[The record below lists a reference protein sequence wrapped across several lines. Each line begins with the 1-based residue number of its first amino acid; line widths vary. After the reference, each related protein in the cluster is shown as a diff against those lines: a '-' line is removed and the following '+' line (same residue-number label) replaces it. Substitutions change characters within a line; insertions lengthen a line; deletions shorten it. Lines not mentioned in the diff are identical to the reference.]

1 MDDKT
6 FQEQYEKAG
15 KSTAEAGINEPCAER
30 AFYDRESGLIVIDLQ
45 DGESFSFSPLTLEEL
60 AQGSANELAQ
70 IEVSPLGDGLRWQ
83 ALDADIGVTALQQIA
98 LEQLCARIETA
109 WQRERD
115 DQLVDRLADQH
126 PRFKDELY
134 DFFALLL
141 DNELGEPL
149 PPEATAQSVEQTR
162 QWLESE
168 GFAQAKGVAQ
178 ATKQNTTST
187 TSHLTT
193 PVEEASTVRE
203 SDQGT
208 DEDATDLMG
217 ILVNHTGL
225 APEKITG
232 DNDIPDVV
240 MVYFEDYYV
249 FTPVPVREEI
259 IDRFARRYSL
269 DLSRLRRAASR
280 SSRADVKVAA
290 FRKTPYPPGV
300 PSFVEQIERSSLPK
314 RVKEYWLDLAKR
326 GDPDEKT

>member
-15 KSTAEAGINEPCAER
+15 KSTAEAGINEPRAER
-30 AFYDRESGLIVIDLQ
+30 AFYDRESGLVVIHLQ
-45 DGESFSFSPLTLEEL
+45 DGESFSFSPLTPEEL
-60 AQGSANELAQ
+60 AQGSADELAQ

-98 LEQLCARIETA
+98 MEQLCARIETA
-109 WQRERD
+109 WLRERD
-115 DQLVDRLADQH
+115 DQLVDQLADQH
-126 PRFKDELY
+126 PRFRDELY

-141 DNELGEPL
+141 DSELGEPL
-149 PPEATAQSVEQTR
+149 SPEATAQSVEQTR

-168 GFAQAKGVAQ
+168 GFAQAKGSAQ

-187 TSHLTT
+187 TSHLAT
-193 PVEEASTVRE
+193 PVEKASTVRE
-203 SDQGT
+203 SDQGVGEN
-208 DEDATDLMG
+208 DTDLMG
-217 ILVNHTGL
+217 MLVNHTGL
-225 APEKITG
+225 TPEKITG

-240 MVYFEDYYV
+240 MVYFEDHYV
-249 FTPVPVREEI
+249 FTPVLVREEI
-259 IDRFARRYSL
+259 IDRFARRYNL
-269 DLSRLRRAASR
+269 DKSRLRRAASR
-280 SSRADVKVAA
+280 GLHAEAKVAA
-290 FRKTPYPPGV
+290 FRKLPYPPGV

>member
-15 KSTAEAGINEPCAER
+15 KATAEADVNEPRAVR
-30 AFYDRESGLIVIDLQ
+30 AFYDREAELVVIHLQ
-45 DGESFSFSPLTLEEL
+45 DGESFSFSPVTLEEL
-60 AQGSANELAQ
+60 AQGSADDLAQ

-83 ALDADIGVTALQQIA
+83 ALDTDIGVSALQQIA

-149 PPEATAQSVEQTR
+149 PPEAAAPSVERTR

-168 GFAQAKGVAQ
+168 GFAQAKGATQ
-178 ATKQNTTST
+178 RTKQNTSST
-187 TSHLTT
+187 ASRSTT
-193 PVEEASTVRE
+193 PVEKASTVKG
-203 SDQGT
+203 SDKST
-208 DEDATDLMG
+208 EEDDADLMG

-225 APEKITG
+225 TPEKITS

-240 MVYFEDYYV
+240 MVYFEDHYI

-259 IDRFARRYSL
+259 IDRFARKYSL
-269 DLSRLRRAASR
+269 DKSRLRRAASR
-280 SSRADVKVAA
+280 GLRAEAKVAA

-300 PSFVEQIERSSLPK
+300 PSFAEQIERSSLPK
-314 RVKEYWLDLAKR
+314 KVKEYWLDLAKR

>member
-15 KSTAEAGINEPCAER
+15 KATAEAGINEPRADR
-30 AFYDRESGLIVIDLQ
+30 AFYDRESGLIVIHLQ
-45 DGESFSFSPLTLEEL
+45 DGESFSFPPLIQEEL
-60 AQGSANELAQ
+60 AQGSADELAQ

-83 ALDADIGVTALQQIA
+83 ALDADIGVIALQQIA

-109 WQRERD
+109 WLRERD
-115 DQLVDRLADQH
+115 DQLVDQLADQH
-126 PRFKDELY
+126 PRFRVELY

-149 PPEATAQSVEQTR
+149 PPEAAAQSVAQTR

-168 GFAQAKGVAQ
+168 GFAQAKGAAQ
-178 ATKQNTTST
+178 ATKQNTSSMA
-187 TSHLTT
+187 SHSTT
-193 PVEEASTVRE
+193 PVEKSPTVNE
-203 SDQGT
+203 SDQSA
-208 DEDATDLMG
+208 DEDDSDLMG

-225 APEKITG
+225 TPEKITS

-240 MVYFEDYYV
+240 IIYFEDHYV
-249 FTPVPVREEI
+249 FTPVLVREEI
-259 IDRFARRYSL
+259 IDRFARRYNL
-269 DLSRLRRAASR
+269 DKSRLRRAASCGL
-280 SSRADVKVAA
+280 RAEAKVAA
-290 FRKTPYPPGV
+290 FRKSPYPPGV
-300 PSFVEQIERSSLPK
+300 PSFVEQIECSSLPK